1 MGFFRALAFA
11 AWAVTAAASPALAQD
26 APKRGGTLTYG
37 MVTEVAS
44 LDPHVYSGSSWKVV
58 NHALYSSLLGFDA
71 SGKIVPALAER
82 WEVSADAKTYT
93 FMLRSGVTFH
103 KGQKLTAQDVKYS
116 FDRILDAATGATLRG
131 NLQGMTIAVVDDH
144 TVRITLAEPDTG
156 FLNLVALPE
165 AAIVS
170 EAWMKGNPNV
180 KAEANG
186 TGPFVLA
193 EYEPKVRALVKRNP
207 NYFVKD
213 QPRLD
218 QVVFRMISNGDARVN
233 ALRTGATDMI
243 EFVPWKDIDMLK
255 QQPGI
260 EVQTAGG
267 AFMNLW
273 LNSNKPPFNNPK
285 VRQALNYAV
294 DREAISKAAYFGHGT
309 PLAGPPNAGD
319 TPFFNEDLAK
329 AYTYDPAKAKALMA
343 EAGLAN
349 GFETEMVVFQGL
361 SIYTTTAQ
369 ILQSNLKDIGINT
382 KIKLSEWANVVE
394 AKDKGQYELMI
405 WGVSVKLPGPD
416 AYSYYFSSDSTYWAK
431 PIGYVDR
438 DLDRILRQA
447 RSTVDVGARKAL
459 YRSAEERIV
468 QTSPWV
474 FINWRD
480 QAQAYRSK
488 IKGYVQLG
496 GALSESSPGI
506 VLPTMWIAN

>member
-1 MGFFRALAFA
+1 MKFFRALAFA
-11 AWAVTAAASPALAQD
+11 AWAATAVAAPAFAQD
-26 APKRGGTLTYG
+26 TPKRGGTLTYG

-44 LDPHVYSGSSWKVV
+44 LDPHVYSGSSWKVI

-71 SGKIVPALAER
+71 SGKIVPALAEK

-93 FMLRSGVTFH
+93 FTLRSGVTFH
-103 KGQKLTAQDVKYS
+103 KGQKLAAQDVKYS

-131 NLQGMTIAVVDDH
+131 NLQGLTVDAVDDR
-144 TVRITLAEPDTG
+144 TVRMTLAEPDTG
-156 FLNLVALPE
+156 FLNIVALPE

-170 EAWMKGNPNV
+170 AEWMKGSPNV

-207 NYFVKD
+207 SYYVKD

-243 EFVPWKDIDMLK
+243 EFVPWKDIDILK
-255 QQPGI
+255 QLPGI
-260 EVQTAGG
+260 EVQSAGG

-273 LNSNKPPFNNPK
+273 LNSSKPPFNNPK

-309 PLAGPPNAGD
+309 PLSGPPNGGD

-329 AYTYDPAKAKALMA
+329 AYSYDPAKAKALMA
-343 EAGLAN
+343 EAGFAN
-349 GFETEMVVFQGL
+349 GFETEMIVYQGL
-361 SIYTTTAQ
+361 TIYTTTAQ
-369 ILQSNLKDIGINT
+369 ILQSNLKDIGINV

-394 AKDKGQYELMI
+394 AKDKGQYEVMI

-416 AYSYYFSSDSTYWAK
+416 AYAYYFSSDSTYWAK
-431 PIGYVDR
+431 PIGYADR

-447 RSTVDVGARKAL
+447 RSTVDEGQRKAL